1 MSGVTAQPE
10 AASGVVPTDASGGAV
25 PGWLEACKLGA
36 VPDLRSSMSPGSLV
50 ERLDLAAR
58 RGRLPGFRA
67 NPADGSFRVR
77 LYGGNFDRMLEG
89 RASGDG
95 SSARV
100 ALRVRLLPGM
110 PLAFAFISVLTV
122 WPGVLLM
129 DSMLLTYYP
138 PSQTWIPTW
147 WWYIPLTALPLPFA
161 AKKLWRASN
170 ALAEEDLRKTLAS
183 IARETDAAPEGA

>member
-1 MSGVTAQPE
+1 MAGVAAQTEP
-10 AASGVVPTDASGGAV
+10 ASSVIDSDGPGGGA
-25 PGWLEACKLGA
+25 PAWLESCKLGA
-36 VPDLRSSMSPGSLV
+36 VPEFSSAMSPRSFV

-67 NPADGSFRVR
+67 NPEDGSFRVR

-89 RASGDG
+89 KALSAGTG
-95 SSARV
+95 SSV
-100 ALRVRLLPGM
+100 SFRVRLLPGM
-110 PLAFAFISVLTV
+110 PLAFAGISLATV

-138 PSQTWIPTW
+138 PSQNWIPTW

-161 AKKLWRASN
+161 ARKVWRASN
-170 ALAEEDLRKTLAS
+170 ALATEDLHKTLLS
-183 IARETDAAPEGA
+183 IARETDAAPAGA